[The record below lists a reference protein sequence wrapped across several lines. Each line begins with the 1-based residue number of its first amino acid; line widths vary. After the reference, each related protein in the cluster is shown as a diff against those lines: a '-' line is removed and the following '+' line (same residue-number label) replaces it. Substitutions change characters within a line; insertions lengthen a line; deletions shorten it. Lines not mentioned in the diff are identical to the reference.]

1 MADHAADIWKL
12 IQEPKTHVYLAG
24 MKKIATALD
33 EVMVQTAGSSELWL
47 QTKERLIQERR
58 WSELTYQ

>member
-1 MADHAADIWKL
+1 
-12 IQEPKTHVYLAG
+12 
-24 MKKIATALD
+24 
-33 EVMVQTAGSSELWL
+33 MVQTTGSSELWY